1 MVTVDSSR
9 RFRFSNKISRE
20 AGFRPGQKLAVVAT
34 SGNTFQIVSSRKVAK
49 NSDAIRYSVEKDGR
63 IRVSERRLKALGV
76 TRNSRKRSTVTF
88 PVNVSRGSITVSI

>member
-34 SGNTFQIVSSRKVAK
+34 SGNSFQIVSSSKVSR
-49 NSDAIRYSVEKDGR
+49 NSEAIRYSVEKDGR
-63 IRVSERRLKALGV
+63 IRVAESVLNRIGV
-76 TRNSRKRSTVTF
+76 RRNSRRRNSSTF
-88 PVNVSRGSITVSI
+88 PVNVSRGSITVNI

>member
-34 SGNTFQIVSSRKVAK
+34 SSNTFQIVSSRKVSK

-63 IRVSERRLKALGV
+63 IRVSESGLNRLGV
-76 TRNSRKRSTVTF
+76 TRNSRRRNVSSF
-88 PVNVSRGSITVSI
+88 PVNVARGSITVSI